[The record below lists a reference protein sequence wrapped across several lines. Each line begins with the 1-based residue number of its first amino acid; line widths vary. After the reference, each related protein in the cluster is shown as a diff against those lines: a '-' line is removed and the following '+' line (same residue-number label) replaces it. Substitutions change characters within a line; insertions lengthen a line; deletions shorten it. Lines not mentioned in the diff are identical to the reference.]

1 MGNFMKR
8 MAVLLVLT
16 AALFIAVPVS
26 AEAEAANNK
35 LKVNQTYTKYDITG
49 DKKADTL
56 LISGNWDKEYEEFSS
71 YEV

>member
-35 LKVNQTYTKYDITG
+35 LKVNQTYTK
-49 DKKADTL
+49 
-56 LISGNWDKEYEEFSS
+56 
-71 YEV
+71 